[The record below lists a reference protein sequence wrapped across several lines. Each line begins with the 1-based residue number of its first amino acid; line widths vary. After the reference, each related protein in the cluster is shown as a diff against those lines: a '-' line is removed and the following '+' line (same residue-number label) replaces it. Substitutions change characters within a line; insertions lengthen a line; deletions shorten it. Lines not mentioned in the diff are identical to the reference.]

1 MKKIKEDLNT
11 AKSIIADQ
19 IRGEWEAI
27 QNYNKAIDDL
37 DEAGDF
43 QPVMDLLND
52 IADEEE
58 THVGELQN
66 ALSKLDDNVN
76 INIENGQKEAEEAQM
91 SSDDVVTEDVEE
103 PLEEKIGSTS
113 IDEIDKYIN
122 DLYELRKYGLATGGE
137 YSLGN
142 LIFKE
147 ARNKGYLDNLKELK
161 NQLIGKAL
169 SLESLNENFENEIIN
184 YKGFNIEHFPYSYEY
199 DGKTGEVDSWIIQ
212 SPYYIKS
219 SESKDKMF
227 LPLRP
232 EDENGEELNF
242 NTLDAAKAYIDK
254 YIIPKKGKIKI
265 KYGDE
270 VHFELDAELLED
282 TKKIKDHKWV
292 NKGKAGTHGTF
303 TTKKDADAQR
313 RAMFANGYHE
323 DLEKP
328 LSELNI
334 RKYKDELSRI
344 SFNQAIVQNNG
355 LFSIY
360 NVKEDD
366 VDNIV
371 RQIRNLDYV
380 DWVNKV
386 AGRFDFSK
394 VVMFGQPQKRYY
406 TINGQ
411 IK

>member
-37 DEAGDF
+37 DEVGDF
-43 QPVMDLLND
+43 QSVMDLLND

-122 DLYELRKYGLATGGE
+122 DLYELRKDGLATGGE

-161 NQLIGKAL
+161 NQLIGIDC
-169 SLESLNENFENEIIN
+169 ER
-184 YKGFNIEHFPYSYEY
+184 
-199 DGKTGEVDSWIIQ
+199 
-212 SPYYIKS
+212 IK
-219 SESKDKMF
+219 KF
-227 LPLRP
+227 L
-232 EDENGEELNF
+232 
-242 NTLDAAKAYIDK
+242 
-254 YIIPKKGKIKI
+254 
-265 KYGDE
+265 
-270 VHFELDAELLED
+270 
-282 TKKIKDHKWV
+282 
-292 NKGKAGTHGTF
+292 
-303 TTKKDADAQR
+303 
-313 RAMFANGYHE
+313 
-323 DLEKP
+323 
-328 LSELNI
+328 
-334 RKYKDELSRI
+334 
-344 SFNQAIVQNNG
+344 
-355 LFSIY
+355 
-360 NVKEDD
+360 
-366 VDNIV
+366 
-371 RQIRNLDYV
+371 
-380 DWVNKV
+380 
-386 AGRFDFSK
+386 
-394 VVMFGQPQKRYY
+394 
-406 TINGQ
+406 
-411 IK
+411 